1 MTEDPWINITPATIT
16 ETVSARR
23 VDAELPW
30 NFFWARDA
38 DGRVLLTLSHDQAS
52 SPANPT
58 PRLRD
63 IEITLSP
70 PDGAGSRILALR
82 LLNMS
87 QLDIF
92 HNLCQD
98 IISASREAD
107 SETKAV
113 ALTLM
118 RTWRWHHL
126 LRAGGS
132 KLLSAQAQMGL
143 LGELIVL
150 ERQMLQNLDADSAL
164 AAWRGPLDSPKDFE
178 FGRIAVEVKARRGG
192 AASAIM
198 VTSED
203 QLDEGGVD
211 QLFLFVVEVDR
222 ASADVHDAATL
233 QDAAERI
240 RRVLDKTA
248 QSALNTFET
257 LLLAAGLRPEDDY
270 SDYYW
275 LEGANHVYLV
285 RDEFPRIRHD
295 ELRSGIS
302 RVRYSIGLADCE
314 PFAASGDVLARALV
328 EMGEDHGNR
337 DS

>member
-1 MTEDPWINITPATIT
+1 MA
-16 ETVSARR
+16 ETVNARR

-30 NFFWARDA
+30 NFFWARGA
-38 DGRVLLTLSHDQAS
+38 DGKVLLTLSHDRAS

-70 PDGAGSRILALR
+70 PDSAGSRILALR

-92 HNLCQD
+92 HTLCQD

-107 SETKAV
+107 SETEAV

-126 LRAGGS
+126 LRADGS
-132 KLLSAQAQMGL
+132 TLLSSQAQMGL
-143 LGELIVL
+143 MGELIVL

-178 FGRIAVEVKARRGG
+178 FGRVAVEVKARRGG
-192 AASAIM
+192 STSAITI
-198 VTSED
+198 TSED

-211 QLFLFVVEVDR
+211 LLFLFVVEFDR
-222 ASADVHDAATL
+222 ASPDADEAVTL
-233 QDAAERI
+233 QDMAERI
-240 RRVLDKTA
+240 RGELDKTA
-248 QSALNTFET
+248 PGSLMSFET

-275 LEGANHVYLV
+275 VEGASHIYLV
-285 RDEFPRIRHD
+285 SDEFPRIIHD
-295 ELRSGIS
+295 ELRSGVS
-302 RVRYSIGLADCE
+302 RVRYAIELGDCE
-314 PFAASGDVLARALV
+314 PFRTCGDVLARAL
-328 EMGEDHGNR
+328 EGMGEDHGN
-337 DS
+337 

>member
-1 MTEDPWINITPATIT
+1 MGTMTENPWRNINPPSMA
-16 ETVSARR
+16 ETVNARR

-30 NFFWARDA
+30 NFFWARGT
-38 DGRVLLTLSHDQAS
+38 DGRVLLTLSHDQRS
-52 SPANPT
+52 SPVNPT

-63 IEITLSP
+63 IEMTLSP
-70 PDGAGSRILALR
+70 PDDAGSRILALR

-92 HNLCQD
+92 HTLCQD

-107 SETKAV
+107 SETEAV
-113 ALTLM
+113 ALSLM

-126 LRAGGS
+126 LRAGGGT
-132 KLLSAQAQMGL
+132 LLSSQAQMGL
-143 LGELIVL
+143 MGELMVL

-178 FGRIAVEVKARRGG
+178 FGRVAVEVKARRGG
-192 AASAIM
+192 SASAIT

-211 QLFLFVVEVDR
+211 QLFLFVVEFDR
-222 ASADVHDAATL
+222 ASADADEALTL

-240 RRVLDKTA
+240 RTALDETA
-248 QSALNTFET
+248 PSALMTFET

-275 LEGANHVYLV
+275 VEGASHVYVV
-285 RDEFPRIRHD
+285 RDEFPRITHD
-295 ELRSGIS
+295 ELRSGVS
-302 RVRYSIGLADCE
+302 RVRYAIELGGCE
-314 PFAASGDVLARALV
+314 PFRTSSDVLTRALV
-328 EMGEDHGNR
+328 DMGEDHGN
-337 DS
+337 

>member
-1 MTEDPWINITPATIT
+1 MA
-16 ETVSARR
+16 ETVNARR

-30 NFFWARDA
+30 NFFWARGT
-38 DGRVLLTLSHDQAS
+38 DGRVLLTLSHDQGS

-63 IEITLSP
+63 IEMTLSP
-70 PDGAGSRILALR
+70 PDDAGSRILALR

-92 HNLCQD
+92 HTLCQD

-107 SETKAV
+107 SETEAV
-113 ALTLM
+113 ALSLM

-126 LRAGGS
+126 LRAGGGT
-132 KLLSAQAQMGL
+132 LLSSQAQMGL
-143 LGELIVL
+143 MGELMVL

-178 FGRIAVEVKARRGG
+178 FGRVAVEVKARRGG
-192 AASAIM
+192 SASAIT

-211 QLFLFVVEVDR
+211 QLFLFVVEFDR
-222 ASADVHDAATL
+222 ASADADEALTL

-240 RRVLDKTA
+240 RTALDETA
-248 QSALNTFET
+248 PSALMTFET

-275 LEGANHVYLV
+275 VEGASHVYVV
-285 RDEFPRIRHD
+285 RDEFPRITHD
-295 ELRSGIS
+295 ELRSGVS
-302 RVRYSIGLADCE
+302 RVRYAIELGGCE
-314 PFAASGDVLARALV
+314 PFRTSSDVLTRALV
-328 EMGEDHGNR
+328 DMGEDHGN
-337 DS
+337 